1 MTNGRLH
8 DKERATLTK
17 KTAQKH
23 LKFMTMLDKWLKH
36 CLSRRYRRT
45 GFVLLACASLYSCTG
60 YDLDERM
67 PDWLGSSIYEYLNDE
82 GDYTNFVRLIDDLD
96 YQNVLS
102 KTGSKTLFIAND
114 AAFNRFFASN
124 KWGVRRYED
133 LTPAQKRLLLNG
145 AMINNAYQTMTL
157 SSTEGPKEGDCMRRL
172 TAISP
177 YDSVPIILPASMP
190 NTSFWNQHKSKTD
203 GILCLKDMT
212 AVPMIHF
219 LEKQLVYNKITDED
233 YNFLFNHTTNRQS
246 GDASVNG
253 ITIEGQNI
261 KCLNGF
267 VHQMAEVMT
276 PLDNMAEIINS
287 HPTTTAY
294 SQLLERF
301 SAPYY
306 SAQAT
311 SNYNRLNNT
320 NVDSVYQKRYFS
332 DRSQGGAALT
342 MSPANMPVPGRLKFD
357 PGWNSFFS
365 STVGLVSNDVALQ
378 ENMGLMLVPTDAALE
393 RYWNEEGGKVLKN
406 YYRTWD
412 NVPDNVLAKLINNN
426 MHNSFI
432 ASVPSKFVNVLN
444 DANNEMGLTE
454 ADIDSV
460 ILGCNGAIYL
470 TNKVF
475 SPTTYASVSFPALIN
490 DNMNVFY
497 WAIEQLEYYAYLNS
511 MESYYSFFIPTN
523 EALLN
528 YIDPVSFGQTT
539 TKLYR
544 FWYDPMAPTDPERVQ
559 ASIWTYDLTTRTRI
573 DSLGLATYAQITNR
587 LKDMLDYH
595 IVIGNVED
603 GNTYYRTKGG
613 GTLKIEK
620 ASQGAGNM
628 TVAGG
633 FQLEKGQKV
642 TVTEVYDESNE
653 GNGKTY
659 ILESEPLM
667 TGEKAVF
674 DVLSERPEFA
684 KFLSLLQGSSFLET
698 VRDKTYACG
707 STNIS
712 LLNTY
717 HYTVYVPTNAS
728 IQALQDAGKLPTWE
742 QVEAEAETSVKDSL
756 NKVISDFLKYHIQD
770 NAVFIG
776 SGNQTGEY
784 ETACI
789 NPVTQR
795 FYKLNVTADNNG
807 ITIKDLANKTR
818 QVTGNPALR
827 NLMAREYQY
836 NNKDVALANEI
847 ETSSYV
853 VIHQID
859 EPLSYDPAHFAPQAI
874 PAPKN
879 K

>member
-1 MTNGRLH
+1 
-8 DKERATLTK
+8 
-17 KTAQKH
+17 
-23 LKFMTMLDKWLKH
+23 MTMLEKWLKRR
-36 CLSRRYRRT
+36 LSRPFKRA
-45 GFVLLACASLYSCTG
+45 GLFLLACTSLTACTG
-60 YDLDERM
+60 YDLDEQM
-67 PDWLGSSIYEYLNDE
+67 PDWLGSSIYAYLNEE
-82 GDYTNFVRLIDDLD
+82 GNYTSFVRLIDDLNYGD
-96 YQNVLS
+96 VLS
-102 KTGSKTLFIAND
+102 KTGSKTLFIADD
-114 AAFNRFFASN
+114 AAFDRFYASN
-124 KWGVRRYED
+124 NWGVRRYED
-133 LTPAQKRLLLNG
+133 LSPAQKKLLLNG

-177 YDSVPIILPASMP
+177 YDSVPRILPADMP
-190 NTSFWNQHKSKTD
+190 NNAYWAQHKNKPD

-219 LEKQLVYNKITDED
+219 LEKQLVYNKITNDD
-233 YNFLFNHTTNRQS
+233 YNFLFNHTTSRQS

-253 ITIEGQNI
+253 ISIEEQNI

-276 PLDNMAEIINS
+276 PLDNMAEIVRKNPS
-287 HPTTTAY
+287 TSAY
-294 SQLLERF
+294 SRLLERF
-301 SAPYY
+301 CAPYY

-311 SNYNRLNNT
+311 TNYNRLNNT

-332 DRSQGGAALT
+332 DRSQNGAALT
-342 MSPANMPVPGRLKFD
+342 MSPGNVPVNGRLKFD
-357 PGWNSFFS
+357 PGWNSYYS
-365 STVGLVSNDVALQ
+365 STVSQTTNEVALQ
-378 ENMGLMLVPTDAALE
+378 ENMALMMVPSNAALE
-393 RYWNEEGGKVLKN
+393 RYWNEEGGEVLKD
-406 YYRTWD
+406 YYKYWD
-412 NVPDNVLAKLINNN
+412 SIPDHVLAKLINNN

-432 ASVPSKFVNVLN
+432 GSVPSKFSTVLN

-490 DNMNVFY
+490 DNMNIFY

-523 EALLN
+523 EALLQ
-528 YIDPVSFGQTT
+528 YIDPVSYGQTM
-539 TKLYR
+539 TKVYR
-544 FWYDPMAPTDPERVQ
+544 FFYDPLAPTDAERVK
-559 ASIWTYDLTTRTRI
+559 ASMWTYDVTTSTLV
-573 DSLGLATYAQITNR
+573 DSLGMATYAQITNR

-603 GNTYYRTKGG
+603 GNTYYQTKGG
-613 GTLKIEK
+613 GTIKIEK
-620 ASQGAGNM
+620 AQQGAGHM

-633 FQLEKGQKV
+633 LQLEKNKNI
-642 TVTEVYDESNE
+642 TVTRVYDESNE

-659 ILESEPLM
+659 ILEKEPLM
-667 TGEKAVF
+667 TGEKAVY
-674 DVLSERPEFA
+674 DLLSEKPEFS
-684 KFLSLLQGSSFLET
+684 KFLGLLQGSTFFET

-712 LLNTY
+712 LLNTF
-717 HYTVYVPTNAS
+717 HYTVYVPTNDS

-742 QVEAEAETSVKDSL
+742 QVEAEFLTSVKDSL
-756 NKVISDFLKYHIQD
+756 TKVITDFLKYHIQD

-776 SGNQTGEY
+776 SGNHSGEY

-789 NPVTQR
+789 NPITKR
-795 FYKLNVTADNNG
+795 FYKLNITADNNG
-807 ITIKDLANKTR
+807 ITIKDLAKRTIH
-818 QVTGNPALR
+818 VTSNPALR

-836 NNKDVALANEI
+836 NNKDAALANEI

-853 VIHQID
+853 VVHQID
-859 EPLSYDPAHFAPQAI
+859 RPLYYSETQLGPKAPTV
-874 PAPKN
+874 K
-879 K
+879 KHK